1 MASKDVV
8 FQNKIVS
15 PQKRKDDPDGLQSPG
30 NRWQRES
37 GVCVG
42 GVGWGVNIKTVNNV
56 DLFFNV
62 N

>member
-1 MASKDVV
+1 MTLMDYNLLVIDDNEKVV
-8 FQNKIVS
+8 C
-15 PQKRKDDPDGLQSPG
+15 
-30 NRWQRES
+30 
-37 GVCVG
+37 VCVG